1 MASNEELITQLGDQ
15 LDKLA
20 LGGSLTR
27 EFSVFRNLFGKAD
40 DAATEEAAKEFAKRH
55 YCTFRYCV
63 EQGLGIFERVP
74 IPGTTKKRLK

>member
-27 EFSVFRNLFGKAD
+27 RFSVFRNLFGKAD
-40 DAATEEAAKEFAKRH
+40 DAATEEAAKELAKRH

-74 IPGTTKKRLK
+74 IPGTTK